1 MLRPCFC
8 YMAETFYVVYIVL
21 MEHGI
26 FLKATYNTHF
36 CVCVLPSVNKT
47 ITLMLFLKL
56 QTVVS
61 PFLRCFLVSLWPP
74 PDGITTGRFRAV
86 VLDLWNGRSG
96 RISDIYIMI
105 LNSRKMAVM
114 K

>member
-1 MLRPCFC
+1 MLTSFSC
-8 YMAETFYVVYIVL
+8 YITETFYVIYIVL

-36 CVCVLPSVNKT
+36 CVCVLPGVNKT
-47 ITLMLFLKL
+47 MTLMLFLKL

-61 PFLRCFLVSLWPP
+61 PFLRCFLVNLWPP
-74 PDGITTGRFRAV
+74 PDGIITGRFRAV
-86 VLDLWNGRSG
+86 VLDLWNGRTR